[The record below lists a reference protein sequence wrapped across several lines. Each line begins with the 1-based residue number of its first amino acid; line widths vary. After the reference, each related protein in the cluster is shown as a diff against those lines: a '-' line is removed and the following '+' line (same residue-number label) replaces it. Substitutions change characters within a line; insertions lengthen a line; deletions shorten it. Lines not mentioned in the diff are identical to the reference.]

1 MKKLNI
7 LDAGAYI
14 TSLHVLFY
22 YCLVAGFITMD
33 PFIILIGFF
42 TACLMVYRD
51 DILKA
56 KSQPIDELKAQLDDL
71 QSEVSSLKLHEGIK
85 TLK

>member
-1 MKKLNI
+1 MKKLIQN
-7 LDAGAYI
+7 AGEYI

-33 PFIILIGFF
+33 PFIIIIGFF
-42 TACLMVYRD
+42 TACLMIYRD
-51 DILKA
+51 EILKT

-71 QSEVSSLKLHEGIK
+71 QSEVSSLKIHEGIK

>member
-1 MKKLNI
+1 MKKLI
-7 LDAGAYI
+7 LDAGMYI

-22 YCLVAGFITMD
+22 YCLVASFITMD

-42 TACLMVYRD
+42 TASLMVYRD

-56 KSQPIDELKAQLDDL
+56 KSQPIDELKSQLDDL